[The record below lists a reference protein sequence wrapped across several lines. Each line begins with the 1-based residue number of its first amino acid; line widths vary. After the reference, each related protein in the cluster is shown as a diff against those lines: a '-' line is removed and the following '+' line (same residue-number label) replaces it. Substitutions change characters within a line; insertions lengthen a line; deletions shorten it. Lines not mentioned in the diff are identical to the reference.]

1 MIINYLN
8 AFRFSRLTIMKKL
21 ILLLLFIPLVSFGQI
36 TYKDL
41 MKLKNQQAFVKL
53 MFDKQFSTYDRD
65 DDSVYESLYYALNP
79 KKQADGEYASSHF
92 IRYTPTINTFYFSFI
107 RGVMA
112 NNYDTIF
119 KKVKRK
125 CEFIKMY
132 KLGKQN
138 YACYSCKDA
147 EYRGYLGFSI
157 IEGWGTIANIPNID

>member
-1 MIINYLN
+1 
-8 AFRFSRLTIMKKL
+8 
-21 ILLLLFIPLVSFGQI
+21 
-36 TYKDL
+36 

-65 DDSVYESLYYALNP
+65 DDSVDESLYYALNP
-79 KKQADGEYASSHF
+79 KKQADGRYASTHF
-92 IRYTPTINTFYFSFI
+92 LRYTPTINTFYFSFI
-107 RGVMA
+107 RMGKSTNLYTGAVTDAGVMA
-112 NNYDTIF
+112 NNYDTIL

-157 IEGWGTIANIPNID
+157 IGGWGAIANIPNID